1 MPKLKESPQQQ
12 FYNKLSKDIQKK
24 MIDAGI
30 GRKELADRACIHYNT
45 LSKRLKQPDTWIM
58 WELVAVAGI
67 LKMDLG
73 GFYGAEERA

>member
-1 MPKLKESPQQQ
+1 MPKLRESPQQK
-12 FYNKLSKDIQKK
+12 FYNGLTKDIQKR
-24 MIDAGI
+24 MIDAGV

-58 WELVAVAGI
+58 WELVAVMTI

-73 GFYGAEERA
+73 GIYETVAT